1 MSKTA
6 NDRDGFTSVK
16 PAGLLDK
23 VKTLK
28 EEGCRFYH
36 MFADE
41 SDNGFDIVY
50 IFAGENN
57 MENFKVHID
66 KNEPDVYKR
75 QVCPGVVMTESPGY
89 ISVSPL
95 KKRHWK

>member
-28 EEGCRFYH
+28 EEGCRF
-36 MFADE
+36 
-41 SDNGFDIVY
+41 
-50 IFAGENN
+50 
-57 MENFKVHID
+57 
-66 KNEPDVYKR
+66 
-75 QVCPGVVMTESPGY
+75 
-89 ISVSPL
+89 
-95 KKRHWK
+95 

>member
-41 SDNGFDIVY
+41 SDNGSISY
-50 IFAGENN
+50 IFLRS
-57 MENFKVHID
+57 KTIL
-66 KNEPDVYKR
+66 R
-75 QVCPGVVMTESPGY
+75 T
-89 ISVSPL
+89 L
-95 KKRHWK
+95 KFI